1 MRSSLRSTRTPASEA
16 VSTYR
21 IRALA
26 LRKTKLGESD
36 LIVTFLAEDGCQ
48 VRAVA
53 KGARKTTSKFG
64 SRLEPFTVVDLMLAR
79 GRTLEIVT
87 EAEAFVRHDAIRGDY
102 DRLRAASVVADFLDK
117 VSVECQADSQLFPL
131 SAAALDALDTA
142 SVEALPALVAAFLV
156 KGMAMHGYRPQF
168 GCCVECGCA
177 LTRTETSFS
186 LAAGGMACAGCAGRD
201 PSEARVSPDVANVL
215 AALLRSRFGEVPDLA
230 LPVPLV
236 RETLGLL
243 RAFVNHHVPARMKAL
258 DAYVREA

>member
-1 MRSSLRSTRTPASEA
+1 

-21 IRALA
+21 LRALA

-87 EAEAFVRHDAIRGDY
+87 EAEAVARHDGLRADY

-117 VSVECQADSQLFPL
+117 ASVECQADSQLFPL
-131 SAAALDALDTA
+131 SAAALDALEIADA
-142 SVEALPALVAAFLV
+142 DELPALVAAFLV
-156 KGMAMHGYRPQF
+156 KGMAMLGYRPQF
-168 GCCVECGCA
+168 AACIECGCA
-177 LTRTETSFS
+177 LSRDETSFS
-186 LAAGGMACAGCAGRD
+186 LATGGMACARCAGSD
-201 PSEARVSPDVANVL
+201 PSEVRVSPDVATAL
-215 AALLRSRFGEVPDLA
+215 AALLRSRFVEVTELSVPR
-230 LPVPLV
+230 PLV
-236 RETLGLL
+236 RETLGVL
-243 RAFVNHHVPARMKAL
+243 RSFATHHVPVRMKAL